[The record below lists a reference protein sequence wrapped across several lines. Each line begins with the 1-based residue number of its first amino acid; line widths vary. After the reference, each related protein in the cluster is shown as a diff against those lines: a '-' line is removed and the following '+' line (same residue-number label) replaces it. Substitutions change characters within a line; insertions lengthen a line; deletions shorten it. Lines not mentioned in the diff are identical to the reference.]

1 LLLLHV
7 LLDPSL
13 PPIERARLLPEL
25 HGNAALT
32 LGGAAYLSRAAAELE
47 EAVHLHAAG
56 GWNTERDAEEEE
68 GVDDQKAKKVSP
80 VARLLDLRGLKH
92 RERDALAAVFSRWQR
107 REGSGNDSNNNKN
120 ALSLKELWEA
130 RLRRRLGSR
139 YDSRL
144 EVADCDYHLRARDRT
159 RFVVSPVDASSSSS
173 PPPAASL
180 LCREHFVH
188 WRLTGVAHELRGR
201 GDYAYPN
208 PSLVSAAE
216 GRLLPRGGGGGG
228 RVGAAALVSASP
240 FGGKEAGP
248 TVVATGYW
256 GDVSTGPF
264 AALGGAPLWPWAGD
278 EEDDDEAEHAAA
290 AAAMAE
296 AALAGEGP
304 GLLARRSTV
313 DAAELNVLVL
323 LRRLYGGSCKGLE
336 MFEAAHMAIKAR
348 GPTTEE
354 DLAAAAAAA
363 KADEGDG
370 GATVAAEEKE
380 DDEKTKEQAL
390 REAELWKQGL
400 SNVRLALGLLGSADE
415 AKGFAAAALRRAP
428 GAAAASSSSSSS
440 SFDVVSLGAR
450 QTTAALLRMATGT
463 TGQLLLVEDAAGSVT
478 LSEATARAF
487 RERVRGAVAEAATGL
502 SLVEG
507 AEGGSAWWPLVAP
520 GQMVFVRRG

>member
-1 LLLLHV
+1 M
-7 LLDPSL
+7 
-13 PPIERARLLPEL
+13 
-25 HGNAALT
+25 
-32 LGGAAYLSRAAAELE
+32 
-47 EAVHLHAAG
+47 
-56 GWNTERDAEEEE
+56 
-68 GVDDQKAKKVSP
+68 
-80 VARLLDLRGLKH
+80 
-92 RERDALAAVFSRWQR
+92 
-107 REGSGNDSNNNKN
+107 
-120 ALSLKELWEA
+120 
-130 RLRRRLGSR
+130 
-139 YDSRL
+139 
-144 EVADCDYHLRARDRT
+144 
-159 RFVVSPVDASSSSS
+159 
-173 PPPAASL
+173 
-180 LCREHFVH
+180 
-188 WRLTGVAHELRGR
+188 
-201 GDYAYPN
+201 
-208 PSLVSAAE
+208 
-216 GRLLPRGGGGGG
+216 
-228 RVGAAALVSASP
+228 
-240 FGGKEAGP
+240 
-248 TVVATGYW
+248 
-256 GDVSTGPF
+256 
-264 AALGGAPLWPWAGD
+264 WPWAGD

-336 MFEAAHMAIKAR
+336 MSEAAHLAIKAR